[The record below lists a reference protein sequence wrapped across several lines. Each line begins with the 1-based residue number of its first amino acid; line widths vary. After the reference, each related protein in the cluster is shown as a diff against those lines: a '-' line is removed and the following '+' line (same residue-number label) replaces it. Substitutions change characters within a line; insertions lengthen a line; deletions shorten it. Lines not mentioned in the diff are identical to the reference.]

1 MALISTGQQCAL
13 DFVTDHWT
21 PTHRAHIHADSDE
34 GPTTFWNFLP
44 LCANCNPPH
53 REAGKW
59 IALRDGD
66 LVLRAHD
73 YWTFNKVRQDVALK
87 LCLYSLYERFKYD
100 PLAQW
105 ESLRKLAQYAYLA
118 VRAFEYYKAT
128 EECIQ
133 LLDFVRAQSQVPSE
147 ERASRSRLERVIL
160 SLDSGGLDS
169 AYEALKS
176 MDLPAAL
183 GYTHTLYWRMVQ
195 DPRWGRDELE
205 SFSTSGVRDALELKR
220 AQDPPVHPE
229 RNLDRVLREATGA
242 LIAECYRIG
251 EGDADAM
258 GYARGH
264 VRVLFEQARDPLFGR
279 GPCTSHTYARLWV
292 VVDVIRRAPWRSE
305 LLGDCDDDEV
315 EDLLVRAR
323 FGGSESALRPHFVK
337 KEWIAAGPL
346 QPLSALPGRGDVV
359 DILQGFRPLVA
370 SMGQHWRRPELRG
383 DPRYF
388 AEEGLLPI
396 IREVRMEAET
406 RSKAHRPLGEF

>member
-1 MALISTGQQCAL
+1 MTTGKQNQAVPPPGNMALISTGQQCAL

-147 ERASRSRLERVIL
+147 ERASRSRL
-160 SLDSGGLDS
+160 G
-169 AYEALKS
+169 
-176 MDLPAAL
+176 
-183 GYTHTLYWRMVQ
+183 
-195 DPRWGRDELE
+195 
-205 SFSTSGVRDALELKR
+205 TSGVRDALELKR